1 MKGLSR
7 FFAGWKGLG
16 RFWALTAGLVA
27 CLATS
32 LQLAGAPPIPLP
44 PVAAARPVHITR
56 VPLHP
61 GRPRVALLV
70 GGIGLSLADSTAAID
85 RLPAPVSLAVPPQ
98 AGNLDRVLPL
108 IQTHGHE
115 YLLSVPMEPTG
126 FPLDDPDSTKA
137 LMLSLTEQENE
148 ARLRAILASVPGY
161 VGVTNTLGPQRG
173 DRLMETPDLFD
184 VVQRTVSQRGLFF
197 LEAGDQK
204 LQTAGRRADLVLD
217 DTPLTGATLDARL
230 DELTNIALDKGTA
243 VGVIT
248 LPRPVTL
255 DRAVAWSQG
264 LAKKGVDLVPVSELI
279 SF

>member
-16 RFWALTAGLVA
+16 RFWALTASLVG
-27 CLATS
+27 CLATT
-32 LQLAGAPPIPLP
+32 LQLAGAPKLP
-44 PVAAARPVHITR
+44 PAPPVRPLHLAK

-61 GRPRVALLV
+61 GRPRIALLV

-85 RLPAPVSLAVPPQ
+85 RLPASVSLAVPPQ

-115 YLLSVPMEPTG
+115 YLLSVPMEPVS
-126 FPLDDPDSTKA
+126 FPLDDPDSTHA

-148 ARLRAILASVPGY
+148 IRLRSILAKAPGY
-161 VGVTNTLGPQRG
+161 VGLTNTLGPLDG
-173 DRLMETPDLFD
+173 SRLMENADLFD
-184 VVQRTVSQRGLFF
+184 VVQRAVTEHGLFF

-204 LQTAGRRADLVLD
+204 LQVAGRQADVILD
-217 DTPLTGATLDARL
+217 DAPLTGGALDARL
-230 DELTNIALDKGTA
+230 DELTHIAMEKGTA
-243 VGVIT
+243 VGIIT

-264 LAKKGVDLVPVSELI
+264 LAKKGIDLVPVSDLI

>member
-1 MKGLSR
+1 MKGLLR

-27 CLATS
+27 CLGTT
-32 LQLAGAPPIPLP
+32 LQLAGAPKLPLASP
-44 PVAAARPVHITR
+44 APLMHVAK

-61 GRPRVALLV
+61 GRPRIALLV
-70 GGIGLSLADSTAAID
+70 GGIGLSLADSTAAIA
-85 RLPAPVSLAVPPQ
+85 RLPASVSLAVPPQ

-115 YLLSVPMEPTG
+115 YLLSVPMEPVS
-126 FPLDDPDSTKA
+126 FPLDDPDSTQA

-148 ARLRAILASVPGY
+148 VRLRSLLSRIPGY
-161 VGVTNTLGPQRG
+161 VGLTNALGPLDG
-173 DRLMETPDLFD
+173 GRLMETPDLFD
-184 VVQRTVSQRGLFF
+184 VVQRAVAEHGLFF

-204 LQTAGRRADLVLD
+204 LQVAGRQADVILD
-217 DTPLTGATLDARL
+217 DAPLTDATLSARL
-230 DELTNIALDKGTA
+230 DELVHIALDKGTA
-243 VGVIT
+243 VGLIT

-264 LAKKGVDLVPVSELI
+264 LAKKGIDLVPVSELI